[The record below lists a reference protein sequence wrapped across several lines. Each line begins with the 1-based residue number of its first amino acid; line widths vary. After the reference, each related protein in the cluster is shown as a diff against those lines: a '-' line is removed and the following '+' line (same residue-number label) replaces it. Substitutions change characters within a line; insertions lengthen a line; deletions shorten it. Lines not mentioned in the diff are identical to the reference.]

1 MSGSIAVVDPFEL
14 PEWLGTSAVSWHS
27 TSPVDGGPSVSG
39 VFRTDDGRCQDL
51 DLLAVDAAFPV
62 PVCPDAERRL
72 AHRSWQ
78 YGEVIL
84 LDIDGRIVAGVPGRQ
99 FDANL
104 ACETLRRV
112 ARSVAADTGRYSVW
126 ITL

>member
-1 MSGSIAVVDPFEL
+1 MKISVVDPFDL
-14 PEWLGTSAVSWHS
+14 PSWLGVSSVSWHA
-27 TSPVDGGPSVSG
+27 TSPLDDSPLVTGQL
-39 VFRTDDGRCQDL
+39 RAETDKHQDL

-72 AHRSWQ
+72 AHRSWH

-84 LDIDGRIVAGVPGRQ
+84 LDIDGRVAAGVPGQR

-112 ARSVAADTGRYSVW
+112 ARSVAADAGGFSAW